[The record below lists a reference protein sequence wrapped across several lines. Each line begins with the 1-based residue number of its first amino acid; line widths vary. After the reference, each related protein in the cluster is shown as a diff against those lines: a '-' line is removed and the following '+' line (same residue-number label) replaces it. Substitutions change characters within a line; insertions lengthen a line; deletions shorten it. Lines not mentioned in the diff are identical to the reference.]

1 MNQTPQQ
8 VPHLRFAM
16 LTYGALDATRRCVSS
31 LRRTTPGPFELYVVD
46 NGSTDGTREWLAAQT
61 EPWLSHRNNARNRGV
76 PGGRNDLL
84 DFVLPQAA
92 PTDWIVFIDNDL
104 EFAAGWLDPFLAA
117 MQQFPDARVLGKV
130 GHLAVVDGER
140 RHLCPAPGDTQHVD
154 VVSGGFACFVRADA
168 ARAIGRFDE
177 DLGLFWHED
186 DDWCVRALQL
196 GLDVVAVPAAAIVHH
211 EHASGVATPDLENGG
226 SLHNQRRLA
235 AKWRTLGA
243 VDRDGWIVRR
253 RGPWLPPAVR
263 DEVARRCA
271 RTSPIGRLEFAAA
284 LSLLEALVEQ
294 PDPAGW
300 LDSNRRPVPTITAA
314 LTALHAES
322 ARAAGDADL
331 AAQLDRV
338 AAALP
343 RANNAALL
351 RPMLRTPGDEV
362 DAPAGQGLCRS
373 RDFADADMLR
383 LADAMGLGALT
394 RDPFARSRALWEQL
408 AVARHVDR
416 AGLAAGARLLWAGDD
431 QPVLR
436 AWLGRR
442 GLTVLDVADAHELD
456 AVLLFRRLDPDDV
469 ADLLRHTHD
478 TALVVFV
485 GDATLNGAPSG
496 DVPQPHQLELD
507 LLARAGLTATA
518 PIAVHSDEEVLEAC
532 RLRADD
538 AGTPQLSE
546 LEGTQVRTS
555 FVVAAR
561 RTPAPAP
568 SQTLGPVL
576 IPAAPMPRPRLRV
589 GIDLRTLAQADSTAR
604 GIGKYT
610 EQHLAALAAAAP
622 DVQFVGYVG
631 DLRDRLPA
639 ALRRANFTT
648 RALDDYREQ
657 QVDLVHVPD
666 PMNMSFG
673 FDSPL
678 RVLRHPKTTVTFHDL
693 TPLHHYVRHWP
704 RRNREAYHDRLRQL
718 VQSDCE
724 LLTNSVFT
732 AEDLIRHT
740 GVDRARVT
748 PILAGLHHGD
758 RPAPATATIAAVQ
771 HQLGVRQPFVL
782 HVGAH
787 DPHKNFHAV
796 LSAFLLARS
805 ARPLQLVVVGAV
817 DPGVAQAAAWCAARK
832 LSDVVF
838 TGYLPRRHLDA
849 LYASATATLFLSRA
863 EGFGFPILEAMARGC
878 PVIASAATS
887 HPEVAGD
894 AALLVGADDRAAAA
908 AGIGRLLDDSGF
920 AASLRRLGQ
929 LQARRFPWSAVA
941 ERTLAV
947 WRRLATSTAA
957 RDVATPAP
965 QLV

>member
-16 LTYGALDATRRCVSS
+16 LTYGALDATRRCVRS
-31 LRRTTPGPFELYVVD
+31 LHATTPAPFDLYVVD

-61 EPWLSHRNNARNRGV
+61 QPWLRHRNNEQNRGV

-92 PTDWIVFIDNDL
+92 PTDWIVFVDNDL
-104 EFAAGWLDPFLAA
+104 EFEAGWLEPFLAA
-117 MQQFPDARVLGKV
+117 MRAFPDARVLGKV
-130 GHLAVVDGER
+130 GHFIVVDGER
-140 RHLCPAPGDTQHVD
+140 RHLCPAPGDPQHVD

-177 DLGLFWHED
+177 ELGLFWHED

-196 GLDVVAVPAAAIVHH
+196 GFDVVAVPAAAIVHH

-235 AKWRTLGA
+235 AKWRALGA

-253 RGPWLPPAVR
+253 RGPWLPPEVR
-263 DEVARRCA
+263 DEVARRRA

-300 LDSNRRPVPTITAA
+300 LDTNRRPVPTITAT
-314 LTALHAES
+314 LTTLHAES
-322 ARAAGDADL
+322 ARAAGDVAL
-331 AAQLDRV
+331 SAQLERV

-351 RPMLRTPGDEV
+351 HTMLRTPGDEV
-362 DAPAGQGLCRS
+362 AAPAGQGLCRS
-373 RDFADADMLR
+373 RDFADPAMLR
-383 LADAMGLGALT
+383 IADAMGFGPLA
-394 RDPFARSRALWEQL
+394 RDPFARTRALWEQL
-408 AVARHVDR
+408 AAACHVER
-416 AGLAAGARLLWAGDD
+416 AGLGDGARLLWAGDD

-436 AWLGRR
+436 TWLRRR
-442 GLTVLDVADAHELD
+442 GITVLDAADGRPCD
-456 AVLLFRRLDPDDV
+456 AACVFRRLDPDDV

-478 TALVVFV
+478 TALVIFV

-507 LLARAGLTATA
+507 LLARAGLAAVA
-518 PIAVHSDEEVLEAC
+518 PIAVHTDDEVLEAC
-532 RLRADD
+532 RLRRDD
-538 AGTPQLSE
+538 AGTPQLCE
-546 LEGTQVRTS
+546 LTGTQVCTS
-555 FVVAAR
+555 FVVASR
-561 RTPAPAP
+561 RTPATAAPAA
-568 SQTLGPVL
+568 GPVL
-576 IPAAPMPRPRLRV
+576 IPAAPASRPTLRV
-589 GIDLRTLAQADSTAR
+589 GVDLRTLAQADSTAR

-610 EQHLAALAAAAP
+610 EQHLAALADAAP

-631 DLRDRLPA
+631 DVRDRLPA
-639 ALRRANFTT
+639 PLRRANFITCP
-648 RALDDYREQ
+648 LDDYRPE

-678 RVLRHPKTTVTFHDL
+678 RALRHPKTTVTFHDL
-693 TPLHHYVRHWP
+693 TPLHHYVRQWP

-718 VQSDCE
+718 VRSDCE

-758 RPAPATATIAAVQ
+758 RPAPAPDTIAAMQ
-771 HQLGVRQPFVL
+771 RQLGVQQPFVL

-787 DPHKNFHAV
+787 DPHKNFHGV
-796 LSAFLLARS
+796 LAAFLLAR
-805 ARPLQLVVVGAV
+805 AQRPLQLVVVGAV
-817 DPGVAQAAAWCAARK
+817 DPGVTQAAAYCATRR
-832 LSDVVF
+832 LRDVVF

-863 EGFGFPILEAMARGC
+863 EGFGFPILEAMAAGC

-894 AALLVGADDRAAAA
+894 AALLVDVDDRAAAA
-908 AGIGRLLDDSGF
+908 RSIGRLLDEPGL
-920 AASLRRLGQ
+920 AATLRQRGRG
-929 LQARRFPWSAVA
+929 QARRFPWSAVA
-941 ERTLAV
+941 DRTLAV
-947 WRRLATSTAA
+947 WRRLATNAAA
-957 RDVATPAP
+957 RAAAATAP